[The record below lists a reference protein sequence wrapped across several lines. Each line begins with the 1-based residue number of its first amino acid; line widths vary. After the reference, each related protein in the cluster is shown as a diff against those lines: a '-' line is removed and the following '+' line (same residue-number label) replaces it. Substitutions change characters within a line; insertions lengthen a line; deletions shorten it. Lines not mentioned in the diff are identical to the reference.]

1 MRPQCL
7 SPLVALTFALVLG
20 AAPAEAGV
28 LEVPSQNS
36 ELSGVLFA
44 SGWKCPPVGKITFVF
59 DDFDPLPAATGLSR
73 DDTRS
78 ACGNGGRNGFLA
90 QFNYGLLGDGPHT
103 VRVLDDGVEFDRADF
118 TVTTFGTRFL
128 RGANGTYELPD
139 FPEAGAT
146 TLVEWKQG
154 QQGFV
159 VVDYEPAPVGPTP
172 TPVACP
178 TNGPIR
184 DLRNDCSHLA
194 YGYQR
199 NGVVAAMSSNGN
211 VVAICVTDGG
221 PDVICQ
227 GGPVSSRTAFLLT
240 GANVNGGPLVPL
252 GAGSQGSISSNGQ
265 TLSFTIVVS
274 GEVFAFNGFAFFG
287 VESLAASAASA
298 ESALAGRDASAN
310 AASAQ
315 AGGDASAGAALES
328 RVAEALVAIE
338 ALLDEAA
345 SVPASAGDAWHV
357 RDALGRLRG
366 EAHGAYAR

>member
-1 MRPQCL
+1 MRPVCL
-7 SPLVALTFALVLG
+7 SPIVALALVLG
-20 AAPAEAGV
+20 AAPAEASV

-36 ELSGVLFA
+36 EMSGVLFA

-59 DDFDPLPAATGLSR
+59 DDLDPLPAATGLSR

-139 FPEAGAT
+139 FPEDGAT

-159 VVDYEPAPVGPTP
+159 VVDYEPAPVGPTPTP

-274 GEVFAFNGFAFFG
+274 GEVFAFNGFGFFG
-287 VESLAASAASA
+287 VEPLAASAASA
-298 ESALAGRDASAN
+298 
-310 AASAQ
+310 Q
-315 AGGDASAGAALES
+315 AGSDASAGAVLES
-328 RVAEALVAIE
+328 RVAETLVAIE
-338 ALLDEAA
+338 ALVDETA
-345 SVPASAGDAWHV
+345 SAPASAGDAWRV
-357 RDALGRLRG
+357 RDALARLG
-366 EAHGAYAR
+366 DDAHAR